1 MGRLFKFFLAV
12 ISTPFL
18 ISVSYA
24 LYDGLGKIYSLDEN
38 QRYFIWGVA
47 VYLLV
52 HIVLFKPNFLYIFGH
67 ELTHAFATFLSFGKV
82 KSFKVSKKGGEV
94 KTTKANIFINLAPYF
109 FPTYAILLSLA
120 WVIAR
125 KFWQVDDLIYGFL
138 FLLGFSL
145 MFHFVMTVEFLKTK
159 QPDLIKSGYLFSL
172 ALIYLAN
179 ISISAFIMSFVFP
192 EVSFK
197 SYLNISYAVA
207 KDIYTLIFNQ
217 LFSIRTSS

>member
-1 MGRLFKFFLAV
+1 MWRLFKFFLAV
-12 ISTPFL
+12 LSIPFL

-24 LYDGLGKIYSLDEN
+24 LYDELGKVYSLDQN
-38 QRYFIWGVA
+38 QKYFLLGAA
-47 VYLLV
+47 VYLVV
-52 HIVLFKPNFLYIFGH
+52 HLVLFKPNFLYIFGH
-67 ELTHAFATFLSFGKV
+67 ELTHAFATFISFGKV

-109 FPTYAILLSLA
+109 FPTYTILLSLA

-179 ISISAFIMSFVFP
+179 ISVAAFIMNLVFP

-197 SYLNISYAVA
+197 SYLNTSYAVA
-207 KDIYTLIFNQ
+207 KDIYISIFNQ
-217 LFSIRTSS
+217 LFSAKTSS